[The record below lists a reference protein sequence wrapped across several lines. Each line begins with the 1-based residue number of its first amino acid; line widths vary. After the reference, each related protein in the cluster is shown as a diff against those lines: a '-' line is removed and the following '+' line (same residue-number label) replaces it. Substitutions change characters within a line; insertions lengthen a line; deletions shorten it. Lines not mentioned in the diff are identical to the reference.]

1 MPLDSRNESLP
12 LHEPLS
18 AYGKLLQKMIER
30 EKQRPVKI
38 ERDDE
43 LLQATAALVAMV
55 YLSTLITSLAM
66 AGYTLGYDR
75 GRAESFMAAIVEASS
90 NEQ

>member
-55 YLSTLITSLAM
+55 YVAM
-66 AGYTLGYDR
+66 VHPSIRRLGID
-75 GRAESFMAAIVEASS
+75 GRLHSGL
-90 NEQ
+90 